1 MHSSCLPSAP
11 VPSSTAR
18 PKWRRSVSGL
28 LLLVALLL
36 PSVSTA
42 QPLPEN
48 PLPPCP
54 ASRNC
59 ERRAVPYDVPA
70 DSLFRAARQALDAL
84 GPVALRL
91 PDGTAARRAEA
102 VYRVALVF
110 KDDVAVEVAPQ
121 EDAGREDAGSVLFVR
136 SASRVGYSD
145 LGVNRR
151 RVERLLAAV
160 ETAVRERP

>member
-1 MHSSCLPSAP
+1 VLSP
-11 VPSSTAR
+11 TAR
-18 PKWRRSVSGL
+18 PKRRRFVSGL
-28 LLLVALLL
+28 LLLAALLL

-48 PLPPCP
+48 PLSPCP
-54 ASRNC
+54 ASPNC

-91 PDGTAARRAEA
+91 PGGTAARRAEA

-110 KDDVAVEVAPQ
+110 KDDVAVEVAP
-121 EDAGREDAGSVLFVR
+121 REGAGSVLFVR

-160 ETAVRERP
+160 ETAVREQR

>member
-1 MHSSCLPSAP
+1 
-11 VPSSTAR
+11 
-18 PKWRRSVSGL
+18 
-28 LLLVALLL
+28 
-36 PSVSTA
+36 
-42 QPLPEN
+42 
-48 PLPPCP
+48 
-54 ASRNC
+54 
-59 ERRAVPYDVPA
+59 VPYDVPA

-110 KDDVAVEVAPQ
+110 KDDVAVEVAPR

>member
-1 MHSSCLPSAP
+1 M
-11 VPSSTAR
+11 
-18 PKWRRSVSGL
+18 
-28 LLLVALLL
+28 
-36 PSVSTA
+36 
-42 QPLPEN
+42 
-48 PLPPCP
+48 
-54 ASRNC
+54 
-59 ERRAVPYDVPA
+59 PYDVPA

-110 KDDVAVEVAPQ
+110 KDDVAVEVAP
-121 EDAGREDAGSVLFVR
+121 REDAGSVLFVR

-160 ETAVRERP
+160 ETAMRERP

>member
-1 MHSSCLPSAP
+1 
-11 VPSSTAR
+11 
-18 PKWRRSVSGL
+18 
-28 LLLVALLL
+28 
-36 PSVSTA
+36 
-42 QPLPEN
+42 
-48 PLPPCP
+48 
-54 ASRNC
+54 
-59 ERRAVPYDVPA
+59 VPYDVPA

-110 KDDVAVEVAPQ
+110 KDDVAVEVAP
-121 EDAGREDAGSVLFVR
+121 REDAGSVLFVR